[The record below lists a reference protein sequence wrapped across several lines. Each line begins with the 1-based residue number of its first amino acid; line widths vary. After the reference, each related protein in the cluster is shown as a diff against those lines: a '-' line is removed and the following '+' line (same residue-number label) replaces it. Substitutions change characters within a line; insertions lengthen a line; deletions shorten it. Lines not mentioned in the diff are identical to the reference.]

1 MNPMNEQPPKVPTA
15 SKVVYQNPWITIH
28 EDETITPDGSKG
40 MYGYMES
47 KDSVM
52 VVVLDEQQ
60 RVFLVRAYKYPSN
73 SWGWELPGGGGDGEH
88 LLDASKREL
97 EEETEIRADSWE
109 LLGKHYVCNG
119 LMTEQMAT
127 YLARGHHADGQREQS
142 DETFAAMRFFSLE
155 EIDAMIAQGD
165 INDCQTM
172 TALHLLKVKLANG

>member
-1 MNPMNEQPPKVPTA
+1 MDEQAPKVPTS
-15 SKVVYQNPWITIH
+15 SKIVYQNPWITVH
-28 EDETITPDGSKG
+28 EDQTITPDGAEG
-40 MYGYMES
+40 IYGYLQS

-52 VVVLDEQQ
+52 VVVLDEKQ
-60 RVFLVRAYKYPSN
+60 RVFLVRAFKYPSK

-97 EEETEIRADSWE
+97 EEETGILADSWE

-127 YLARGHHADGQREQS
+127 YLAQGHHADGHAEES
-142 DETFAAMRFFSLE
+142 DETFADMRFFTIE
-155 EIDAMIAQGD
+155 EIDAMIANGG

-172 TALHLLKVKLANG
+172 TGLHLLKVWLAKH